1 MTTII
6 NGSSPSIT
14 FSDSTT
20 QTTAFNGQALSASP
34 YTTALGASTLVNN
47 TGTYNTAVG
56 YQAGAAI
63 TTATRCTFVGG
74 SAASTTT
81 ASDDTGI
88 GYGVLG
94 GTSGGVSGGNNIAV
108 GSFALTRIG
117 SGAYNTAIGVS
128 SLQANTTAS
137 NNTAVGYQAGYNT
150 TTGTDNTFVGWY
162 AGRGITTGTYN
173 TFIGDGAGNAI
184 TTGGKNVIIGTYN
197 GNFGGLDIRT
207 SSNYIVLSDG
217 DGNPR
222 IYWTNTG
229 HAVSTCSEN
238 SNDAFVVKNTGNST
252 PYGIDVV
259 FSITPNN
266 TTNYFFQGEDSTNNK
281 IAIYSSGTVTNRTG
295 TYNAFSDIK
304 LKQDIKDAT
313 SQWNDIKAIR
323 FRKYRLID
331 DVKANPDAPYL
342 MGVVAQ
348 ELQQTSPNLI
358 DECVDKEGEV
368 TLGVKQSIIFMKAA
382 KALQEAMER
391 IETLEAKVTALEAK

>member
-1 MTTII
+1 VGVGVDALLS
-6 NGSSPSIT
+6 N
-14 FSDSTT
+14 
-20 QTTAFNGQALSASP
+20 TTASAN
-34 YTTALGASTLVNN
+34 TALG
-47 TGTYNTAVG
+47 
-56 YQAGAAI
+56 YQ
-63 TTATRCTFVGG
+63 
-74 SAASTTT
+74 
-81 ASDDTGI
+81 
-88 GYGVLG
+88 
-94 GTSGGVSGGNNIAV
+94 
-108 GSFALTRIG
+108 
-117 SGAYNTAIGVS
+117 
-128 SLQANTTAS
+128 SLFNNTTAS
-137 NNTAVGYQAGYNT
+137 NNTAVGYQSLYSNT
-150 TTGTDNTFVGWY
+150 TGASNTGFGYYAGRSVTTGVDNTFVGNNAGSGVTTSNQNTLVGSY
-162 AGRGITTGTYN
+162 AGYLITTGANN
-173 TFIGDGAGNAI
+173 T
-184 TTGGKNVIIGTYN
+184 IIGRYT
-197 GNFGGLDIRT
+197 GNQGGLDIRT
-207 SSNYIVLSDG
+207 ASNNIVLSDG

-238 SNDAFVVKNTGNST
+238 NNDAFVVKNTGNST

-331 DVKANPDAPYL
+331 DVKANANAPYL

-391 IETLEAKVTALEAK
+391 IEILEAKVQQLENK